1 MPELDDLRILKGP
14 KLADR
19 TTIRLGGNAI
29 AEVLVDSPDSFE
41 HLPQALSR
49 LGGSMRLLGEGS
61 NIIAGDGDLP
71 IVIVS
76 KTHSF
81 EPTVREEDAT
91 GRVLLKVDA
100 GMRLPAL
107 LRVAAS
113 IGLSGLE
120 GLTGVPGSVGGSFA
134 MNAGSY
140 GVSMADCVSSVEL
153 FSPSTGFVS
162 RQAADFHFAYRSC
175 ALPDC
180 PDWFMV
186 SSVTFALQKADKE
199 TIRAAMKA
207 NYRKKQSTQPV
218 TAKSAGCVFKNPAQ
232 GVSAGKLLDE
242 AGLKGKTLGGMRF
255 SPMHANFLVNEGGGT
270 YAAAFDML
278 ELARET
284 ILSRFGHRL
293 ELEVRL
299 WP

>member
-1 MPELDDLRILKGP
+1 MPMHDDIRILKGP

-29 AEVLVDSPDSFE
+29 AEVAVDSPASFE
-41 HLPQALSR
+41 RLPQTLNS
-49 LGGSMRLLGEGS
+49 LGGEMRLLGEGS
-61 NIIAGDGDLP
+61 NIIARDGELP

-81 EPTVREEDAT
+81 EPEVRGEDAN
-91 GRVLLKVDA
+91 GKVLLAADA

-113 IGLSGLE
+113 LGLSGLE

-153 FSPSTGFVS
+153 FSPATGFT
-162 RQAADFHFAYRSC
+162 RKQASDFHFAYRSC
-175 ALPDC
+175 SLPDC

-186 SSVTFALQKADKE
+186 STVTFALQKADKAA
-199 TIRAAMKA
+199 IRESMKA
-207 NYRKKQSTQPV
+207 NYSKKQSTQPV
-218 TAKSAGCVFKNPAQ
+218 TAKSAGCVFKNPAP
-232 GVSAGKLLDE
+232 GVSAGKLLDD
-242 AGLKGKTLGGMRF
+242 AGLKGKRLGGMCF
-255 SPMHANFLVNEGGGT
+255 SPMHANFLLNEGTGS
-270 YAAAFDML
+270 YAAAHDML
-278 ELARET
+278 ELAREAV
-284 ILSRFGHRL
+284 LSRFGHKL